1 MCVADYLSPNRKIL
15 SATCE
20 VAIKLHNIAFQQVFS
35 IAKIGI
41 AHAFGKLITASFQIL
56 NECDMMASLKVDPI
70 QIFSKRDTAGW
81 RCNSKESEPI

>member
-20 VAIKLHNIAFQQVFS
+20 VAIKLHNNAFQQVFS
-35 IAKIGI
+35 IEKIGI

-56 NECDMMASLKVDPI
+56 NECDMMASLTVDSNV
-70 QIFSKRDTAGW
+70 IFSKRDTAGW
-81 RCNSKESEPI
+81 RCNSIESEPI

>member
-20 VAIKLHNIAFQQVFS
+20 VAIKLHYIAFQQVFS

-41 AHAFGKLITASFQIL
+41 AHAFGKLITIL
-56 NECDMMASLKVDPI
+56 NECDMMASLKVDSTK
-70 QIFSKRDTAGW
+70 IFSKRDTAGW

>member
-35 IAKIGI
+35 IAKTGI

-56 NECDMMASLKVDPI
+56 NECDMMASLKVD
-70 QIFSKRDTAGW
+70 ST
-81 RCNSKESEPI
+81 